1 PGARCGRLSGEE
13 AAGVSE
19 VFEGSF
25 YFSASEIRSA
35 SCSNQESSCR
45 MRWKSSRS
53 SYDTGAPVGRASHS
67 SAGRCQ
73 TSILTPELARRST
86 MRESADFVTRR
97 PQLGQRKQYDPLLS
111 LAHTRTTTSDAFSRT
126 SPQDGQVA
134 RMVVIPRP
142 PWPL

>member
-1 PGARCGRLSGEE
+1 MGRPPGSRGDPGKED
-13 AAGVSE
+13 
-19 VFEGSF
+19 
-25 YFSASEIRSA
+25 YFSTSEIRSA
-35 SCSNQESSCR
+35 SCSNQASSWS

-53 SYDTGAPVGRASHS
+53 SYDTAAPVGRGSHS

-86 MRESADFVTRR
+86 MRESADFVTRS

-111 LAHTRTTTSDAFSRT
+111 LAHTRTTTSEAFRRT